1 MNKNFK
7 VFQIHG
13 LTGLLFVCIIM
24 ACLICGFVLFP
35 IWLIMTGWNG
45 LVQEMQS
52 GPIINYY
59 QASLLWASIALCTY
73 LFLKN
78 SIKIKIYKSDEFDED
93 LNEEHIAK
101 IIEEEEKE
109 S

>member
-24 ACLICGFVLFP
+24 ACLVCGFVLFP
-35 IWLIMTGWNG
+35 IWLIMLGWNG
-45 LVQEMQS
+45 MVEEMHR

-59 QASLLWASIALCTY
+59 QASLLWAFFAICAY
-73 LFLKN
+73 LLLRN
-78 SIKIKIYKSDEFDED
+78 SIKIKIYTSDEIGED
-93 LNEEHIAK
+93 ADDEHIAR